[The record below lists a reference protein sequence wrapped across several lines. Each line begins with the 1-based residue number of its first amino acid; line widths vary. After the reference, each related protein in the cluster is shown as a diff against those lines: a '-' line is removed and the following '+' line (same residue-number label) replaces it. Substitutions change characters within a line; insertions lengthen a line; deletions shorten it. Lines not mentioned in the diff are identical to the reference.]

1 MNIQEI
7 LDQTPRLRAWADIG
21 PVQHAELA
29 QFAEALLNTQAAAL
43 TDDGVLVKPGTRVW
57 VSSSLRMPTPTTVKV
72 AQAYTNYMLF
82 GDLVPVSHSW
92 STEQAATDYLKF
104 R

>member
-1 MNIQEI
+1 MNLKQI
-7 LDQTPRLRAWADIG
+7 LDQAPRLRAWAAIG
-21 PVQHAELA
+21 PVQQAELA
-29 QFAEALLNTQAAAL
+29 QFAEAVLNSQATAL

-57 VSSSLRMPTPTTVKV
+57 VSSSLRIPTPTTVKIT
-72 AQAYTNYMLF
+72 QAYTNYMLF
-82 GDLVPVSHSW
+82 GDLVPVAHSW